1 MKALK
6 FIGLF
11 LLFFSSIKILSRL
24 KAANLLNFEIKGAKL
39 KGNLLN
45 LNIDLSTEV
54 ENNTNTDVTMN
65 WLKGKVYLDD
75 TEIGEVL
82 FYDSII
88 LAPGITIIEIPIYL
102 QPLHTITQIINNL
115 KNINAVL
122 RFKGKVDFNRI
133 AIPIDENFPL
143 L

>member
-54 ENNTNTDVTMN
+54 ANNTNTDVTMN

-88 LAPGITIIEIPIYL
+88 LAPGSTIIEIPIYL